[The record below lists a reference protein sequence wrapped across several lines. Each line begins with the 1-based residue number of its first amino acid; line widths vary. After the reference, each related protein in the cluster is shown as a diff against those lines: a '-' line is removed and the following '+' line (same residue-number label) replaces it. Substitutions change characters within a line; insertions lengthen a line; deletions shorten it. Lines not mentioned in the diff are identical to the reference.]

1 MRFGKIRVENGEV
14 KFSKMMKSCLIPC
27 KDIRWAYYVTD
38 SREETKDASVLIL
51 TKMQKR
57 YQFEMTLEEA
67 CSCISCLKENHEDL
81 IVGCPKGNPLPLKSV
96 FNTRDLGGMTANDGR
111 MILPGQLIRSGEL
124 YHLSA
129 EDAVILQEEYHLATV
144 LDFRTEEEQRQKPD
158 TVIDG
163 VTYVKNPIF
172 EESMLGITREM
183 SPMDMLMQ
191 LGDNP
196 DAYMMS
202 LYQKIVLDR
211 NSQYYYARFFQHL
224 IDNEEGHAILWHCSV
239 GKDRVGIGTM
249 LLLYALGVPRGEI
262 MDDYMRTNTC
272 QSKELEYLCRLMESQ
287 NVPDSAIQKMRAVM
301 SAKEC
306 YLQSAISTIESE
318 YGSMEH
324 YLRCAMCLT
333 AANLTKLKKR
343 YLV

>member
-1 MRFGKIRVENGEV
+1 MRFGKIKIENGEV
-14 KFSKMMKSCLIPC
+14 RFSKMVKSCLIPC

-38 SREETKDASVLIL
+38 SREETDNASVMIL

-57 YQFEMTLEEA
+57 YQFEMTKAEA
-67 CSCISCLKENHEDL
+67 ASCIASLKEQHKNL
-81 IVGCPKGNPLPLKSV
+81 ILGCPKGNPLPLKSV
-96 FNTRDLGGMTANDGR
+96 FNTRDLGGMLTNDGR
-111 MILPGQLIRSGEL
+111 SILPYQLIRSGEL

-129 EDAVILQEEYHLATV
+129 EDASILQKEYHLATV
-144 LDFRTEEEQRQKPD
+144 LDFRTEEEKSQKPD
-158 TVIDG
+158 TVIEG

-183 SPMDMLMQ
+183 SPMDMLLH
-191 LGDNP
+191 LGENP
-196 DAYMMS
+196 DVYMMN

-211 NSQYYYARFFQHL
+211 NAQYYYARFFQHL
-224 IDNEEGHAILWHCSV
+224 IDNDEGHAILWHCSV
-239 GKDRVGIGTM
+239 GKDRVGIATM

-272 QSKELEYLCRLMESQ
+272 QSKDMEYLCRLMESRD
-287 NVPDSAIQKMRAVM
+287 VPENTIEKFKAVM

-306 YLQSAISTIESE
+306 YLQSAINTIEAE
-318 YGSMEH
+318 YGSMEQ
-324 YLRCAMCLT
+324 YLRHAMCLT
-333 AANLTKLKKR
+333 ASNLSKLKKR